1 MNKILTLSALAVSM
15 ASTAIAGSA
24 TPSATDVA
32 IMAPAPLGATD
43 WSGLYFGASA
53 GVANGNLE
61 NILLVNDDLDN
72 NSLFGAF
79 AGYNQQRGNL
89 VFGGEVEFTLTPIVR
104 IWCLLAAESL
114 LPDEPALTV
123 APRPIPRGGMGAY
136 RFNPSIGTLPS
147 DVSIFPGVNVQVL
160 QKNTSATDNTDL
172 PVYDLGSGWSSLNTP
187 PSVPVIRRA
196 PEPVFSFPTELKD
209 ED

>member
-89 VFGGEVEFTLTPIVR
+89 VFGGEVEFTLTPIEFVNFTTIMENNIDLKGR
-104 IWCLLAAESL
+104 VGYAFGDALVYGVAGYSL
-114 LPDEPALTV
+114 TTLNDDPAL
-123 APRPIPRGGMGAY
+123 APLSGI
-136 RFNPSIGTLPS
+136 SIGAGL
-147 DVSIFPGVNVQVL
+147 DYKIGDRYFAGAEYLARNVSGAF
-160 QKNTSATDNTDL
+160 DNN
-172 PVYDLGSGWSSLNTP
+172 PLNTFTDQLI
-187 PSVPVIRRA
+187 STVKLRVG
-196 PEPVFSFPTELKD
+196 VSF
-209 ED
+209 